1 MAKYAPPSIWTDE
14 YNTPDVKDLKK
25 RILEDGS
32 KAIDKLSSKIAA
44 LGDVTEEVIWFGDCW
59 FWTIAYMTE
68 YSEKPLAIVIPFEE
82 DMQIASQLSHEFID
96 QLSTRRLKR
105 FVRDGIELAMP
116 PHETEWAIWSA
127 HSPAAVEDV
136 MPVLKSLYKFNSQ

>member
-59 FWTIAYMTE
+59 FWTIAYMIQ
-68 YSEKPLAIVIPFEE
+68 Y
-82 DMQIASQLSHEFID
+82 H
-96 QLSTRRLKR
+96 R
-105 FVRDGIELAMP
+105 
-116 PHETEWAIWSA
+116 
-127 HSPAAVEDV
+127 
-136 MPVLKSLYKFNSQ
+136 